1 LLRPEFVK
9 LGGAAVAWPIS
20 VRAQQSK
27 LPRLGFIGSSTASA
41 MSSWIP
47 AFIQRL
53 GELGWVQDRTIPI
66 EYEFVEGHSD
76 RYAAIASD
84 FRSTKG

>member
-1 LLRPEFVK
+1 MLRREFVK

-27 LPRLGFIGSSTASA
+27 LPRPGFIGSTASA

-47 AFIQRL
+47 AFVQRL
-53 GELGWVQDRTIPI
+53 GELGWVQDRTITI